1 VITGAGTARATFGP
15 DMAQPQTILP
25 KTILIVDDEAEIR
38 ELLKDIVEALGHK
51 TELARDGFEA
61 LAKLKLGIDLALLD
75 LTMPGMDGYEIA
87 RRIRRDSDSADIPII
102 MITALTSRE
111 DRLRAVEAGANDF
124 IAKPADLVE
133 VRTRMTSLLN
143 LKEARDSLKL
153 HKKALE
159 TAVAKQTDILRQA
172 VAEMGNAQRSV
183 YESYVE
189 TLHRLALAAEY
200 KDENTGAHIQ
210 RVGSYSGLLAQSLHL
225 PPGEV
230 ELVRLAS
237 PLHDVGKIGIPES
250 ILLKPGAL
258 TPEERKAM
266 EQHPLIGER
275 LLRGSTA
282 EALHAAEIVA
292 LSHHERWDGNGYP
305 HKLKGSDIPLYGRIC
320 TIADV
325 FDALTTERPYKKAF
339 PNDKAFE
346 MLKAG
351 GGTQFDPSLAELF
364 FAHRDEV
371 LHIQEQYRQR

>member
-1 VITGAGTARATFGP
+1 
-15 DMAQPQTILP
+15 MAQP

-38 ELLKDIVEALGHK
+38 ELLNEIVESLGHK
-51 TELARDGFEA
+51 AELARDGFEA
-61 LAKLKLGIDLALLD
+61 MAKLRLGIDLALLD

-87 RRIRRDSDSADIPII
+87 RQIRHDRNTGDIPII

-111 DRLRAVEAGANDF
+111 DRLRALEAGANDF
-124 IAKPADLVE
+124 IAKPADVVE
-133 VRTRMTSLLN
+133 VRTRITSLLN
-143 LKEARDSLKL
+143 LKQAHDSLKL
-153 HKKALE
+153 HKKELE
-159 TAVAKQTDILRQA
+159 AAVAKQTEALRQA
-172 VAEMGNAQRSV
+172 VADMASAQRGV
-183 YESYVE
+183 YQAYLE

-210 RVGSYSGLLAQSLHL
+210 RVGRYSGLLAQHLHL

-230 ELVRLAS
+230 ELVKLAA
-237 PLHDVGKIGIPES
+237 PLHDVGKIGIPEA

-275 LLRGSTA
+275 LLRGSSA
-282 EALHAAEIVA
+282 EVLHAAEIVA

-305 HKLKGSDIPLYGRIC
+305 HKLKGERIPLYGRIC

-346 MLKAG
+346 LLAAG
-351 GGTQFDPSLAELF
+351 GGTQFDPSMVELF
-364 FAHRDEV
+364 LARKDEV
-371 LHIQEQYRQR
+371 LHIQEHFRQQ

>member
-1 VITGAGTARATFGP
+1 MTQA
-15 DMAQPQTILP
+15 

-38 ELLKDIVEALGHK
+38 ELLNEIVESLGHK
-51 TELARDGFEA
+51 AELARDGFEA
-61 LAKLKLGIDLALLD
+61 LAKLRLGIDLALLD

-87 RRIRRDSDSADIPII
+87 RRIRKDPDAGDIPII
-102 MITALTSRE
+102 MITALTSRQ
-111 DRLRAVEAGANDF
+111 DRLRALEAGANDF
-124 IAKPADLVE
+124 IAKPADVVE
-133 VRTRMTSLLN
+133 VRARITSLLN
-143 LKEARDSLKL
+143 LKQAHDSLKL
-153 HKKALE
+153 HKKELE
-159 TAVAKQTDILRQA
+159 AAVAKQTESLRQA
-172 VAEMGNAQRSV
+172 VADMASAQRGA
-183 YESYVE
+183 YQAYLE

-230 ELVRLAS
+230 ELVKLAS

-266 EQHPLIGER
+266 EQHPFIGER
-275 LLRGSTA
+275 LLHGSTA
-282 EALHAAEIVA
+282 EVLHAAEIVA

-305 HKLKGSDIPLYGRIC
+305 HKLKGNDIPLYGRIC

-346 MLKAG
+346 MLKSA
-351 GGTQFDPSLAELF
+351 GGTQFDPSLVELF
-364 FAHRDEV
+364 LAHRDEA
-371 LHIQEQYRQR
+371 LHIQAQYSQR